1 MVLMCGGHSMKYEIE
16 DRGQF
21 TMIHIIGNIDSSE
34 GLKAIDED
42 ICRFIQQGRHHF
54 VFNLERTTFLDS
66 GGISLFIHCLC
77 DVQENYGSVFIIAEQ
92 NQVRRVLEVVGI
104 SRLIKTYYS
113 EKEFCKALEV
123 PMRKLQ
129 GKRPGEDRGQ
139 KGSSR
144 ERNP

>member
-1 MVLMCGGHSMKYEIE
+1 MKYEFE

-34 GLKAIDED
+34 GSKVLDDE
-42 ICRFIQQGRHHF
+42 IAQLIMQGRRHF

-77 DVQENYGSVFIIAEQ
+77 DMQENDGSVFIIAEQ

-104 SRLIKTYYS
+104 NRLITTFYS
-113 EKEFCKALEV
+113 EKEFCEA
-123 PMRKLQ
+123 
-129 GKRPGEDRGQ
+129 Q
-139 KGSSR
+139 KIP
-144 ERNP
+144 ER